1 MSPWVLRLLV
11 ANVAVFMAGELA
23 PRVGDRLYQLFVLVP
38 ALIATRPWTIVT
50 YMFLHQGFGHIFF
63 NMIGLLIFG
72 PRLEA
77 HLGGGRF
84 IVLYLLSGICGALLS
99 FVFTPGA
106 QIEGASGAILG
117 ITLGFAR
124 YWPRETIYV
133 WFVPAQVRVLVAFYI
148 VMDLIG
154 GFAPGG
160 DGIAHFAHLGGL
172 AGAYVYL
179 KLIERRP
186 RQSRLVA
193 KIKSIHPAAIG
204 DVERWSKIDRERL
217 HPVNREE
224 YDRLMEKI
232 KQEGVGALQ
241 DRERTF
247 LDTFSE
253 R

>member
-11 ANVAVFMAGELA
+11 VNVAVFVAGEFV
-23 PRVGDRLYQLFVLVP
+23 PRLGDALYRLFVLVP
-38 ALIATRPWTIVT
+38 ALIETRPWTIVT

-77 HLGGGRF
+77 RLGGARF
-84 IVLYLLSGICGALLS
+84 VVLYLVSGICGALLS
-99 FVFTPGA
+99 FVFTPAA

-133 WFVPAQVRVLVAFYI
+133 WFVPTQVRVLVVVYV
-148 VMDLIG
+148 VMDVLG
-154 GFAPGG
+154 GFTGGG
-160 DGIAHFAHLGGL
+160 DGVAHFAHLGGL
-172 AGAYVYL
+172 VGAYAYL

-186 RQSRLVA
+186 LAALDA
-193 KIKSIHPAAIG
+193 KTPSIRPPARA
-204 DVERWSKIDRERL
+204 DVDRWSKIDREQL

-224 YDRLMEKI
+224 YDRVMEKLA
-232 KQEGVGALQ
+232 EYGAASLD
-241 DRERTF
+241 DRERSF
-247 LDTFSE
+247 LDTFSD

>member
-11 ANVAVFMAGELA
+11 LNVAVFMAGEVA
-23 PRVGDRLYQLFVLVP
+23 PRVGDALYQLFVLVP
-38 ALIATRPWTIVT
+38 ALIGTRPWTIVT
-50 YMFLHQGFGHIFF
+50 YMFLHQGLGHIFF

-77 HLGGGRF
+77 RLGGTRF
-84 IVLYLLSGICGALLS
+84 VVLYLVSGVTGALLS
-99 FVFTPGA
+99 FVFTPMA

-124 YWPRETIYV
+124 YWPKEMIYV
-133 WFVPAQVRVLVAFYI
+133 WFVPMQVRILVAAYI
-148 VMDLIG
+148 VMDLLG
-154 GFAPGG
+154 GFSAGG
-160 DGIAHFAHLGGL
+160 DGVAHFAHLGGL
-172 AGAYVYL
+172 AGAYVCL

-186 RQSRLVA
+186 LPSPAA
-193 KIKSIHPAAIG
+193 KTKSIRPPARI
-204 DVERWSKIDRERL
+204 DVDRWAKVDRDHL

-224 YDRLMEKI
+224 YDRVMEKLNE
-232 KQEGVGALQ
+232 EGAASLN
-241 DRERTF
+241 DRERSF